1 MKTFKTLF
9 LFAMLMALVITLSSA
24 TSSEEEELPNTNENE
39 EPTSLRGTSRFLAQ
53 KKARSALTCDKY
65 PKLCHVKGS
74 AGPDCCNNKCVNLS
88 TDRFNC
94 GKCGK
99 KCGYSKICCDGKCV
113 NPMTNE
119 KHCGKCG
126 NKCDK
131 ASSCLYG
138 MCSYE

>member
-9 LFAMLMALVITLSSA
+9 LLAMLMALVITLSSA
-24 TSSEEEELPNTNENE
+24 NSSDENTNENE

-53 KKARSALTCDKY
+53 KKARSSLKCEKY
-65 PKLCHVKGS
+65 PKLCQVKGS

-99 KCGYSKICCDGKCV
+99 KCGYSKICCVGKCV
-113 NPMTNE
+113 NPMNNE

-126 NKCDK
+126 NKCNK
-131 ASSCLYG
+131 ASSCVYG
-138 MCSYE
+138 MCSYP